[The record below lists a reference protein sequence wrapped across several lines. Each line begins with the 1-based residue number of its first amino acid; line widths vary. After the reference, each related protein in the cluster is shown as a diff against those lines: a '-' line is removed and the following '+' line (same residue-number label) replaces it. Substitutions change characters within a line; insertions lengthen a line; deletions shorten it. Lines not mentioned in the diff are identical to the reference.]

1 MSIRRQWLVWLTI
14 MAVLAVGVHAL
25 FMNILTRNTF
35 TSYLHD
41 RYTQHVKEIR
51 TYVQDA
57 LTGKGFSLQQMALEL
72 QTHIDDPITQI
83 RLYDAEGNLL
93 LDVRDGA
100 ASMDGRM
107 MGRGPGPGGHMRDG
121 AYDSKTDSIPLKQ
134 AGVVVGSIQIV
145 HYASIADSLQA
156 SNFQAK
162 MMKNTLWTVIVI
174 VSAALVLGVWI
185 SRRMSRDLR
194 ATALFATQIEEGG
207 DAPAGVARVHE
218 IRSIQE
224 ALQALRMKLRL
235 KQKVRK
241 TMLDELVHQTRTPLT
256 ILQTRLEALQDGVI
270 PFKPEEAATMH
281 QQVTA
286 LTALLSNVNQLMDAH
301 GEVYALALGEVDMQA
316 FGEKIAAAVA
326 PSFKQKGISFHTII
340 QAKTITTDP
349 HLLSQTLYNI
359 IMNAHKY
366 TEAGGE
372 VKVEG
377 QVAGAAYVWSITDT
391 GRGIAA
397 DDLSHVFEAYYR
409 GKSTAEI
416 DGDGLGLY
424 VAEQHVLRLGGT
436 IEVTS
441 SLGAGTSFIIQLP
454 LEQKEVE

>member
-1 MSIRRQWLVWLTI
+1 MSIRKQWLIWLTI

-25 FMNILTRNTF
+25 FINILTRNTF
-35 TSYLHD
+35 TNYLND

-57 LTGKGFSLQQMALEL
+57 LAGKGFSLQQMALEL

-83 RLYDAEGNLL
+83 RLYDADGNVLI
-93 LDVRDGA
+93 DVGPGTSR
-100 ASMDGRM
+100 MDGRM
-107 MGRGPGPGGHMRDG
+107 MGRGPGDGMRDRNME
-121 AYDSKTDSIPLKQ
+121 SKTALIPLKQ
-134 AGVVVGSIQIV
+134 NGTTVGSIQIV
-145 HYASIADSLQA
+145 RYASVGDSLQA
-156 SNFQAK
+156 TNFQGD
-162 MMKNTLWTVIVI
+162 MMKNTLWSVIVI

-185 SRRMSRDLR
+185 SRRMSRELR
-194 ATALFATQIEEGG
+194 ETALFAAQIEEGG
-207 DAPAGVARVHE
+207 DAPEQEASVHE
-218 IRSIQE
+218 IRSIQQ
-224 ALQALRMKLRL
+224 ALQALRQKLRL

-241 TMLDELVHQTRTPLT
+241 TMLDELVHQTRTPIT

-301 GEVYALALGEVDMQA
+301 GEVYALQFGEVDMQA

-326 PSFKQKGISFHTII
+326 PSFKQKGIAFHTDIEA
-340 QAKTITTDP
+340 QAVITDP

-372 VKVEG
+372 VTVEG
-377 QVAGAAYVWSITDT
+377 KVADAQYVWSISDT
-391 GRGIAA
+391 GRGIVA
-397 DDLSHVFEAYYR
+397 DELPHVFEAYYR
-409 GKSTAEI
+409 GTSTAHME
-416 DGDGLGLY
+416 GDGLGLY
-424 VAEQHVLRLGGT
+424 VAEQHVIRLGGT
-436 IEVTS
+436 LSVKS
-441 SLGAGTSFIIQLP
+441 DVGTGTTFNITLP
-454 LEQKEVE
+454 IREKEVE